1 MKTKMEQFPAT
12 NPNSVLSVAVDGT
25 VLYSNEADELLLKK
39 WSTKIGEKLPS
50 SIVDLLQKAISWN
63 SHAQMEVKV
72 GNRVYL
78 DSFHPLL
85 EDEGINVYVFDI
97 SDQKVIESKFS
108 FIGEINRDEGSRGR
122 RT

>member
-1 MKTKMEQFPAT
+1 MKPKMEQFPAT
-12 NPNSVLSVAVDGT
+12 NPNFVLSVAVDGT
-25 VLYSNEADELLLKK
+25 VLYSNEADELLLKD

-50 SIVDLLQKAISWN
+50 SIVDLVQKAISWN

-85 EDEGINVYVFDI
+85 EDECINVHVFDI
-97 SDQKVIESKFS
+97 SNHKVIGNKFA
-108 FIGEINRDEGSRGR
+108 FLGEINWDEDSRGR
-122 RT
+122 GA

>member
-25 VLYSNEADELLLKK
+25 VLYSNEAVELILKD

-50 SIVDLLQKAISWN
+50 SIVDLLQKAISCN

-85 EDEGINVYVFDI
+85 EDECI
-97 SDQKVIESKFS
+97 SDQKLIRSKFGFS
-108 FIGEINRDEGSRGR
+108 GEIKDEGSRGHG
-122 RT
+122 T